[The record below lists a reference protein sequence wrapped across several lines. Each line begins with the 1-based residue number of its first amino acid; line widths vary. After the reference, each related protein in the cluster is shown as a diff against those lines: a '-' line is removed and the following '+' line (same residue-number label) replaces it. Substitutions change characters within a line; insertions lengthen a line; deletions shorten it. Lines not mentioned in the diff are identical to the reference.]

1 MPRIH
6 RLSTNLINKI
16 AAGEVIERPGSVV
29 KELMENSIDA
39 GSTRIDVTIEKGG
52 SDLIRIVDNGCG
64 MDAEDL
70 ILAVTSHAT
79 SKLRSEGDLFSVSTM
94 GFRGEAMASV
104 AEISQMTVRSR
115 VNPGVKPTVGEA
127 SELSAEEVISGMEL
141 RVEGGEYHEP
151 IPCGCP
157 PGTQIDVKN
166 LFFNTPVRRK
176 FLKSVQTE
184 FGYISE
190 FFIRLALANPQ
201 IHFTLRHNARSVYD
215 LPACEDWLQ
224 RICDVEGKNL
234 ADALLYVEKEYQGI
248 RIYGYAARPNHSRS
262 NPKMQFLFLNGRPIR
277 DRALQHALLEAY
289 RGLLTQNRF
298 PICFLKIDMPPEMVD
313 VNVHPTKM
321 EVRFQDSS
329 NIYGQF
335 LAALRTKFLSTN
347 MATYVG
353 GSQPA
358 GKDPLPSLTE
368 TFRNLDAPE
377 NTNPG
382 METADTPGTPSPRTA
397 RLPWLVGSHS
407 ITPADPSTLPEPRGL
422 YSADGRVFRSARECT
437 VSADSASKEKN
448 GSVPPFK
455 PFEDLSPIDS
465 FSAGMPSVSHSSPVL
480 CSSGGVQDECGAG
493 GERAGKTIGETSGS
507 VFENVSENVGVGSFG
522 QRPRRPA
529 FGEAIPSPRSEN
541 GRQDET
547 VLESAAERE
556 RNSVSETIGAA
567 GFSQKIIQI
576 HQRYIVTQCEE
587 GLMVVDQ
594 HAMHERILYERLK
607 NRMHS
612 MSVEVQRLLV
622 PEAVD
627 LRPAEAAM
635 LLERR
640 EQLEAMGVHVE
651 SFGGSTVLVHAV
663 PAMLYTFEKK
673 DRLRIDELLQEI
685 LEVIRSGGGALTLE
699 KFMDDTL
706 HTIACKAACKAGQ
719 PLSQEE
725 MRKLLDEYQH
735 CPTADHCPHGRPAVL
750 IWSCTELDK
759 LFCRIL

>member
-1 MPRIH
+1 MPRIQ

-39 GSTRIDVTIEKGG
+39 GATRIDVTIEKGG
-52 SDLIRIVDNGCG
+52 SELIRIVDNGCG

-127 SELSAEEVISGMEL
+127 SEISSEAEICGMEL
-141 RVEGGEYHEP
+141 CVEGGVYQEP
-151 IPCGCP
+151 TPCGCP

-201 IHFTLRHNARSVYD
+201 IHFTLRHNTRMLYD

-224 RICDVEGKNL
+224 RICDVEGKEL
-234 ADALLYVEKEYQGI
+234 ADALLYVEKEYQGV

-298 PICFLKIDMPPEMVD
+298 PICFLKIEMPPEMVD

-353 GSQPA
+353 GSLP
-358 GKDPLPSLTE
+358 GNDPLPGLTE
-368 TFRNLDAPE
+368 KFRTLDAPE
-377 NTNPG
+377 NALPAAEPPASVSEIQG
-382 METADTPGTPSPRTA
+382 VSPRMA
-397 RLPWLVGSHS
+397 RLPWLVDAHTV
-407 ITPADPSTLPEPRGL
+407 TPADPSALPDPP
-422 YSADGRVFRSARECT
+422 DGRAFSALKENSEKTLSVSGDPPGNAGPVSVSSFRAAQEP
-437 VSADSASKEKN
+437 
-448 GSVPPFK
+448 VPPFR
-455 PFEDLSPIDS
+455 PFPD
-465 FSAGMPSVSHSSPVL
+465 AG
-480 CSSGGVQDECGAG
+480 
-493 GERAGKTIGETSGS
+493 T
-507 VFENVSENVGVGSFG
+507 FG
-522 QRPRRPA
+522 QRPRRAA
-529 FGEAIPSPRSEN
+529 FGETQLPSEKEAHTEFSS
-541 GRQDET
+541 GRPT
-547 VLESAAERE
+547 E
-556 RNSVSETIGAA
+556 RNVPASGSVSESVSGSVSASTESTGPV
-567 GFSQKIIQI
+567 GLSQKIIQI

-607 NRMHS
+607 NRMRS

-640 EQLEAMGVHVE
+640 EQLESMGVQLE

-663 PAMLYTFEKK
+663 PSMLYTFEKK
-673 DRLRIDELLQEI
+673 DRLRIDELLHEI
-685 LEVIRSGGGALTLE
+685 LEVIRSGGGELTLE

-719 PLSQEE
+719 PLSFDE
-725 MRKLLDEYQH
+725 MRKLLDEYQN